1 MQKVQYFFKLLL
13 FLMVESTS
21 TVIFITIESSAKNKN
36 KNDMETRT
44 YFYRVFTTLLKLI
57 LQFQSLRSSRFCVE
71 YRALVDSG
79 T

>member
-44 YFYRVFTTLLKLI
+44 YFYRVFTTPIKTHLSI
-57 LQFQSLRSSRFCVE
+57 PVFGGFCTLRVFPLNTVP
-71 YRALVDSG
+71 
-79 T
+79 